1 MVITVTTM
9 PMTEDALASPARS
22 SGSRALGAGGETQ
35 PADGNAALLRL
46 LSWLSPSFPVG
57 AFAFSHGL
65 ENAIRVRQISDA
77 DTLYDWVGTLL
88 QHGSGWND
96 LVLFAEAH
104 AATGDPA
111 RLQEVADLA
120 VALGGSR
127 ERRLET
133 LALGAAFIA
142 ASAPWREDGTELP
155 DAPYPVAVGRLAAAE
170 GVPLLPALTAFAYG
184 FAATLV
190 TAATRLVP
198 LGQGDMV
205 RVTKRLEPVILEAAA
220 RAESSTLD
228 DLGSA
233 AILSEIA
240 AMRHE
245 TMETRLFR
253 S

>member
-1 MVITVTTM
+1 MRRRPIMATTITR
-9 PMTEDALASPARS
+9 MTDGAAAPCAEAP
-22 SGSRALGAGGETQ
+22 GAGGKS
-35 PADGNAALLRL
+35 PSADGNAALLRL
-46 LSWLSPSFPVG
+46 LTWLSPSFPVG

-65 ENAIRVRQISDA
+65 ENAIHARQISDA
-77 DTLYDWVGTLL
+77 DTLYDWVRTLL
-88 QHGSGWND
+88 QYGSGWND

-104 AATGDPA
+104 AGAGDPK
-111 RLQEVADLA
+111 RSQDIADLA
-120 VALGGSR
+120 VALGGTR

-142 ASAPWREDGTELP
+142 ASAPWREDAGDLP

-170 GVPLLPALTAFAYG
+170 GVPLHPALTAFAHA

-205 RVTKRLEPVILEAAA
+205 RVTKRLEPVILEVAA
-220 RAESSTLD
+220 RAKSSTLD

-245 TMETRLFR
+245 TMQTRLFR

>member
-1 MVITVTTM
+1 MASMPTT
-9 PMTEDALASPARS
+9 DGALAR
-22 SGSRALGAGGETQ
+22 GAGAQE
-35 PADGNAALLRL
+35 ADGTGALLRL
-46 LSWLSPSFPVG
+46 LTWLSPSFPVG

-65 ENAIRVRQISDA
+65 ESAIDARQITDA
-77 DTLYDWVGTLL
+77 DTLYDWVRTLL
-88 QHGSGWND
+88 EHGSGWND

-104 AATGDPA
+104 AAAGDPA
-111 RLQEVADLA
+111 RLQDVADLA
-120 VALGGSR
+120 VALGGTR

-142 ASAPWREDGTELP
+142 ASAPWCEDAGDLP

-170 GVPLLPALTAFAYG
+170 GVPLEPALTAYAHA

-205 RVTKRLEPVILEAAA
+205 RVTKRLEPVILDAAN
-220 RAESSTLD
+220 RAADSTLD

>member
-1 MVITVTTM
+1 MPTT
-9 PMTEDALASPARS
+9 DGALAR
-22 SGSRALGAGGETQ
+22 GAGAQE
-35 PADGNAALLRL
+35 ADGTGALLRL
-46 LSWLSPSFPVG
+46 LTWLSPSFPVG

-65 ENAIRVRQISDA
+65 ESAIDARQITDA
-77 DTLYDWVGTLL
+77 DTLYDWVRTLL
-88 QHGSGWND
+88 ELGSGWND

-104 AATGDPA
+104 AAGGDPA
-111 RLQEVADLA
+111 RLQDVADLA
-120 VALGGSR
+120 VALGGTR

-142 ASAPWREDGTELP
+142 ASAPWCEDAGDLP

-170 GVPLLPALTAFAYG
+170 GVPLEPALTAYAHA

-233 AILSEIA
+233 TILSEIA